1 MAAVA
6 VAGGPVANG
15 KLSSWF
21 KKATLVLDDNNCD
34 SSVGLVSSDGG
45 GNRTVITDPD

>member
-1 MAAVA
+1 MAAAA
-6 VAGGPVANG
+6 VAGGLIANG

-21 KKATLVLDDNNCD
+21 TKAMLVLDDNNCG

-45 GNRTVITDPD
+45 GNRIVITHPD